1 MKKQILSLVT
11 IGLLS
16 SSMMIGHNNEAY
28 ASSKNVYNSQSTK
41 MTQGYKVG
49 DKTKHGEKIKYVG
62 IKGKDRDYLNIRNWK
77 DNDTYKRS
85 NNNWYNVGTTI
96 NSKQFGNNVYLP
108 VQLNKKTES
117 MFNNNQ
123 LISNK
128 KFNDEFIKLANKD
141 RKKRGLKPLK
151 YANYLQKGTDQR
163 SMEMAKYGSIGI
175 NGKGHIRPGSL
186 LSFHTAHPNIKK
198 PQYRLAENQAMLP
211 FTGNPYEIVSEK
223 HLAERAYKAFK
234 KSSGHYSQLMSPG
247 AKHITNSIK
256 IYSSQNI
263 NPNYESFIVTSTFD
277 KY

>member
-1 MKKQILSLVT
+1 MKKIIITTAAILTSL
-11 IGLLS
+11 S
-16 SSMMIGHNNEAY
+16 FMNHNESHA
-28 ASSKNVYNSQSTK
+28 ATKTVYDSNSTK

-49 DKTKHGEKIKYVG
+49 EKTKHGKKIKYVG
-62 IKGKDRDYLNIRNWK
+62 IKGKDRDYKNISNWK
-77 DNDTYKRS
+77 DQDIYKRS
-85 NNNWYNVGTTI
+85 NNNWYNVGVTI
-96 NSKQFGNNVYLP
+96 DSKQFGNNVYLP

-117 MFNNNQ
+117 MFNNNE
-123 LISNK
+123 IVSNK

-141 RKKRGLKPLK
+141 RKAKGLKPLK

-163 SMEMAKYGSIGI
+163 SLEMAKYGSIGI

-211 FTGNPYEIVSEK
+211 FTGNPYEVVSEK
-223 HLAERAYKAFK
+223 HLAERAYKSFK
-234 KSSGHYSQLMSPG
+234 KSPNHYAQLMSKG
-247 AKHITNSIK
+247 ATHITNSIK